1 MQLTKFDQWLKER
14 FIYETRIFTMRLP
27 EDGLPRGVRVE
38 PTDQTSQGA
47 YRHKLSIKSQKKAAK
62 VIVLLKK
69 NHLMYATHVVEVK
82 HWYNKRI
89 APEGLSFTYRWTLR
103 AIGLLILASFAWGVY
118 LLMQNVGL
126 VQTLKETLRD
136 FE

>member
-27 EDGLPRGVRVE
+27 EEGLPRGVRVE
-38 PTDQTSQGA
+38 PTDQTSKGA
-47 YRHKLSIKSQKKAAK
+47 YQHKLSIKSRKKADQ
-62 VIVLLKK
+62 VIVILKE

-89 APEGLSFTYRWTLR
+89 APEGISFTYRWFLR
-103 AIGLLILASFAWGVY
+103 AIGLVMMASAAWGIY
-118 LLMQNVGL
+118 LLMQNSGL
-126 VQTLKETLRD
+126 VEVLKQTFRD
-136 FE
+136 FQ